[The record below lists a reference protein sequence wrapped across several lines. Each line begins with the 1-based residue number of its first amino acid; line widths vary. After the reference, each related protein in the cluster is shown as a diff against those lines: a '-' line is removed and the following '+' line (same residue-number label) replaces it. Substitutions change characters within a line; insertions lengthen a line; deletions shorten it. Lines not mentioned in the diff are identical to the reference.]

1 MIQQFVALGK
11 HFLQRDA
18 AGNDAASYAQ
28 DPSRKFRSKYIYLLL
43 FSKMGFDGIQVEEY
57 SEDRVG
63 WYLYRAG
70 PSNGCD
76 ATPTSGLPA
85 WKPGDDEDFRKKVT
99 TRLKRLPS
107 SIKQAITL
115 ATPTEQLEMEE
126 LRKIAECFSAA
137 EPRILSEIKKTHPN
151 PRESATLSVGW
162 QDGTGHLK
170 RVGDYAVLCRAIK
183 KAGVEAAGGK
193 KTQGRSSGTGQCSVC
208 GAPASLVFGGL
219 QIPHFKFY
227 TLDKRGSVSGGFD
240 SKQAWRNFP
249 ACAECCRAADY
260 AGDKVKAT
268 LAFRFYGFTYLVLP
282 LPTVARETEVFE
294 MLDGLI
300 AARMNSKAARRLT
313 DAEDEILYVI
323 SEEKNRLQVDL
334 LFYRPDPTYFRPELY
349 VAGLLPTQFRKLF
362 DAKEKVDFHP
372 LFRASGVAKFV
383 EGEFTFGSLRNVL
396 REARGSSNFDADFLT
411 AVRSALEL
419 RSYPA
424 DRLLGLGMRWVRQ
437 GFAQRGRI
445 DESALADLTRTLM
458 FFNVLAG
465 EPMSQNGGSMTS
477 ASYSDSPQADR
488 VRAFFADAPGAL
500 RTDPTSQAAFLVGA
514 CCKRIMDIQERVRG
528 ARPFLGKLKGLRL
541 TESDLKRLLP
551 EATEKAEAYG
561 EDNRRK
567 VSGLLECAGAALLA
581 AGDGWELSPDEVS
594 YYFALGLVLAPRLAA
609 ANNSED
615 V

>member
-1 MIQQFVALGK
+1 MMQQFVALGK
-11 HFLQRDA
+11 FFLEHDR

-28 DPSRKFRSKYIYLLL
+28 DPSQKFHSKYVYLLV
-43 FSKMGFDGIQVEEY
+43 FNESGFDGIRVEEY
-57 SEDRVG
+57 SQDRKG
-63 WYLYRAG
+63 WYLYRPG

-76 ATPTSGLPA
+76 FTPTTGLPT
-85 WKPGDDEDFRKKVT
+85 WKPGDEADFRRKLT

-115 ATPTEQLEMEE
+115 AAPTEQFETEE
-126 LRKIAECFSAA
+126 LRKIATCFLPA
-137 EPRILSEIKKTHPN
+137 EPRILAEIKKTHPN

-162 QDGTGHLK
+162 QNGSGHLK
-170 RVGDYAVLCRAIK
+170 RVGDYTVLCRAVQ

-193 KTQGRSSGTGQCSVC
+193 KTQGTSSGTGQCSVC
-208 GAPASLVFGGL
+208 GARASLVFGGL

-240 SKQAWRNFP
+240 SKEAWRNFP
-249 ACAECCRAADY
+249 ACRECCRAADY

-282 LPTVARETEVFE
+282 LPAISRETETFE
-294 MLDGLI
+294 MFDGLI
-300 AARMNSKAARRLT
+300 AARMNSKAVRRLT

-323 SEEKNRLQVDL
+323 SEEKNLLQVDL

-349 VAGLLPTQFRKLF
+349 VPGLLPTHFRRLF

-372 LFRASGVAKFV
+372 LFRISGGAKFA

-396 REARGSSNFDADFLT
+396 RAARGSSNFDADFLT
-411 AVRSALEL
+411 AVKSALEL

-424 DRLLGLGMRWVRQ
+424 DRLLALGMRWVRE
-437 GFAQRGRI
+437 GFAQQGRV
-445 DESALADLTRTLM
+445 DERALAELTRSLM
-458 FFNVLAG
+458 FFDVLAG
-465 EPMSQNGGSMTS
+465 EPMPQNGGSMTS
-477 ASYSDSPQADR
+477 ATYSDSPQADR

-500 RTDPTSQAAFLVGA
+500 SADPCSQAAFLIGA
-514 CCKRIMDIQERVRG
+514 CCKRIMDIQERTRG

-541 TESDLKRLLP
+541 AESDLKRLFP
-551 EATEKAEAYG
+551 EAIDKAEAYG
-561 EDNRRK
+561 EENRRK

-581 AGDGWELSPDEVS
+581 AGDGWDLSPDEVA